1 MKLLRLPQVMER
13 VGYRRSKI
21 FALVKAGDFPKP
33 VSIGPR
39 ARGFVETEIDAWIS
53 ERIRERD
60 KQHRAA

>member
-21 FALVKAGDFPKP
+21 YALVNSGDFPKP

-39 ARGFVETEIDAWIS
+39 AVGFVESEVDSWIS
-53 ERIRERD
+53 ERIRARD
-60 KQHRAA
+60 TQQRAA